1 MTERAFYK
9 TFERSGGWCE
19 PLKLSICAVAPESER
34 RTPGG
39 FVIKADVC
47 NTGICVGQFLKITL
61 MVSRTLPKMPRKG
74 KGLER
79 ALSGIGNPMQ
89 FEWYRG

>member
-19 PLKLSICAVAPESER
+19 PLKLSILAVAPESER
-34 RTPGG
+34 RTPEGI
-39 FVIKADVC
+39 VIKADVC
-47 NTGICVGQFLKITL
+47 AGHFLKIAN

-79 ALSGIGNPMQ
+79 ALRGIGNPMQ
-89 FEWYRG
+89 FEWYRGW